1 MSEPEI
7 DVVVVGAG
15 IAGVTAARDLSRE
28 GYSVVLL
35 EARDRVGGRLYSTA
49 GPNGVL
55 ELGGGYVHWTQP
67 HIWRELQRH
76 ELDHLT
82 PPLESEE
89 MYWFAQGKV
98 HNGSFQD
105 WMASAGPYIQQF
117 FADARTHFPQ
127 PYDND
132 VVQAATEI
140 DKQSISD
147 RIAALGQT
155 DYGRDC
161 VEGALGGL
169 ICSAEKH
176 GVAQLLMGSAITF
189 GEYGFYLET
198 AGQWFLASGT
208 KALINAIQAES
219 SAQLE
224 LNAPVKSITESGANV
239 TVKTQTGKVV
249 TGKIVLVTVPLNT
262 IGNIAIE
269 PPLLPSVS
277 RMIELKNPTLSA
289 KVWARVKG
297 HIKPFSALAPPGSIA
312 LNAVRVEKRCGSDT
326 YVLCMCAQA
335 SMIPSDAEERR
346 NVVEKGLR
354 VFVPDIEVVDTATHD
369 WVGDEFSQGAW
380 MIHRPGQMTGAAHEI
395 RKPHGRIFFAGG
407 DIAAVNPGSIEGAM
421 DSAAS
426 AARSIA
432 KVLRSAKQCA

>member
-1 MSEPEI
+1 MSKQEI
-7 DVVVVGAG
+7 DVVVVSAG
-15 IAGVTAARDLSRE
+15 IAGITAARDLSKE

-35 EARDRVGGRLYSTA
+35 EARDRAGGRLYSTN
-49 GPNGVL
+49 GPDGTL

-67 HIWRELQRH
+67 HIWHELQRH
-76 ELDHLT
+76 NLDNLA

-89 MYWFAQGKV
+89 VYWLAEGKV

-105 WMASAGPYIQQF
+105 WMTSAGPYIQQF
-117 FADARTHFPQ
+117 FADARAHFSQ
-127 PYDND
+127 PYDKT
-132 VVQAATEI
+132 VVEAATEI

-147 RIAALGQT
+147 RIAALGLT

-176 GVAQLLMGSAITF
+176 GIAQLLMGSAIAF

-198 AGQWFLASGT
+198 AGQWALAGGT
-208 KALINAIQAES
+208 KTLIDAIQAES
-219 SAQLE
+219 SAHLE
-224 LNAPVKSITESGANV
+224 LNAPVESIIDSGANV
-239 TVKTQTGKVV
+239 TVKTQTGKEF
-249 TGKIVLVTVPLNT
+249 TGKTVLLAVPLNT
-262 IGNIAIE
+262 MGNIAIE
-269 PPLLPSVS
+269 PPLSLSVS
-277 RMIELKNPTLSA
+277 KMIEMKNPTLSA

-297 HIKPFSALAPPGSIA
+297 HIKPFSALAPPGLSP

-335 SMIPSDAEERR
+335 SVIPSDAEERR
-346 NVVEKGLR
+346 KLVEKALR
-354 VFVPDIEVVDTATHD
+354 VFVPDVEVIETATHD

-380 MIHRPGQMTGAAHEI
+380 MVHRPGQLTGAAREI
-395 RKPHGRIFFAGG
+395 LRPHGRVYFAGG

-421 DSAAS
+421 DSAAFC
-426 AARSIA
+426 ARNIT
-432 KVLRSAKQCA
+432 KVLRGAK